1 MLAWPAA
8 ACRRLVILL
17 ASACLLAGGSSAV
30 IAADKTYL
38 HVTLK
43 AFLDAHDSSAAEWA
57 WVTMVEVPKSKAF
70 PDEAR
75 LISDLGGELA
85 GTALGLVRAAAWRS
99 SHRYTTEARCHDRPA
114 EHEIAWHESWSE
126 EVFAGGQ
133 YINPYTARFSDG
145 TQSRVANEVRF
156 GFTTRRVLREDG
168 SWFDPKD
175 ARNVFVGPIRRE
187 GEPGEDIKGDF
198 RVRSVNY
205 SDPLVHHRRCGKAW
219 VEQYRTAFYH
229 FEHDHLLTQFP
240 DGADEVF
247 GQIGYGPRNEKTIVY
262 EIVRSSSREHPH
274 WKRQEM

>member
-8 ACRRLVILL
+8 ARRRLVLLL
-17 ASACLLAGGSSAV
+17 ASVCLLIGGSSAV

-43 AFLDAHDSSAAEWA
+43 AFLDVQDSSAVEWA
-57 WVTMVEVPKSKAF
+57 WVTLVEIPKPKAY
-70 PDEAR
+70 PDEAL
-75 LISDLGGELA
+75 LISGLGGELR
-85 GTALGLVRAAAWRS
+85 GTVLGLVRAAAWRS
-99 SHRYTTEARCHDRPA
+99 SHRYTTETRCNDRPA
-114 EHEIAWHESWSE
+114 EHEIVWQESWSE
-126 EVFAGGQ
+126 EVFTGGQ
-133 YINPYTARFSDG
+133 YITGRLPDG
-145 TQSRVANEVRF
+145 TQSRVADEVRF

-168 SWFDPKD
+168 SWFDPQN

-205 SDPLVHHRRCGKAW
+205 SDPLVHHRRCGEAW
-219 VEQYRTAFYH
+219 VEQYRTAFEH

-240 DGADEVF
+240 DGSDEVF
-247 GQIGYGPRNEKTIVY
+247 GQIGYGPRDEKTIVY

>member
-1 MLAWPAA
+1 MFAWPAA

-17 ASACLLAGGSSAV
+17 ALACLLAGGSSAV

-43 AFLDAHDSSAAEWA
+43 AFLDAHDTSAVEWA
-57 WVTMVEVPKSKAF
+57 WVTLVEIPKSKAF
-70 PDEAR
+70 PEEA
-75 LISDLGGELA
+75 LMISGLGGELS
-85 GTALGLVRAAAWRS
+85 GTVLGLVRAAAWRS
-99 SHRYTTEARCHDRPA
+99 SHRYTTETRCHDRPA
-114 EHEIAWHESWSE
+114 EHEIAWQESWSE

-133 YINPYTARFSDG
+133 YITPRLPDG
-145 TQSRVANEVRF
+145 TQSQVADAVRF

-168 SWFDPKD
+168 SWFDPEG
-175 ARNVFVGPIRRE
+175 AANVFVGPIRRE
-187 GEPGEDIKGDF
+187 GEPAEDIKGDF

-205 SDPLVHHRRCGKAW
+205 SDPLVHHRRCEKAW
-219 VEQYRTAFYH
+219 VEQYQTAFEH

-240 DGADEVF
+240 DGEDEVF